1 MRVPAAMTLALAALG
16 ACAAQPP
23 REPPASTEAPALRE
37 IALKNPGFEEPAT
50 ARPCPSGWDCT
61 MHADPKSFRFFLD
74 ERSPASGKASL
85 CIEPAGKEPWAL
97 ASQGVFD
104 IAALRGAR
112 VRFSAAIRVEGVAGD
127 GAGPYVMARGA
138 SFAHDKRLVSGTR
151 GWQRIAVEIEV
162 PAGAPF
168 IELGVALDGRGRVC
182 ADDVRLE
189 VVRDPKS
196 PV

>member
-1 MRVPAAMTLALAALG
+1 MRAAVALALAASQVG
-16 ACAAQPP
+16 ACASTQSPPSSPQP
-23 REPPASTEAPALRE
+23 PALRT
-37 IALKNPGFEEPAT
+37 IALKNPGFEDPNT
-50 ARPCPSGWDCT
+50 ARPCPVGWDCT
-61 MHADPKSFRFFLD
+61 MHNDPKSFRFFHD
-74 ERSPASGKASL
+74 QAAPASGKASL

-104 IAALRGAR
+104 IAPLRGAR
-112 VRFSAAIRVEGVAGD
+112 VRFSAAIRVDAVSGD
-127 GAGPYVMARGA
+127 GAGPYVTARGA
-138 SFAHDKRLVSGTR
+138 ALAYDKRLVSGTQ

-182 ADDVRLE
+182 VDDTLLE
-189 VVRDPKS
+189 VIRDPKS